1 MEEGKA
7 PVMNTLVDE
16 ILKGS
21 YDLHVHAAPDANQER
36 RLDAIET
43 ARAAYEAEMGGF
55 VLKSHEY
62 VTAPLTYALNQM
74 YPGLDVIGSVALNR
88 AMGGLNPD
96 AVETAAKLDARVVW
110 MPTFTADHWLKNLGQ
125 GPGISLF
132 DDDKKLRPEVY
143 EILDLISQYDMVL
156 ASGHVSPEEALALF
170 REAKSRGVQRMIATH
185 PHGVASEDEQR
196 EMASLG
202 AYLEYTFLACMPSR
216 GVMTPGELM
225 GTIQSLGVDRCIV
238 TTDFGQWMNPP
249 PAEGMRMAI
258 SALLDAGMN
267 PEDVSKLVKEN
278 PIELVGV
285 TRD

>member
-1 MEEGKA
+1 
-7 PVMNTLVDE
+7 MNTLVDE

-43 ARAAYEAEMGGF
+43 ARVAYEAEMGGF

-74 YPGLDVIGSVALNR
+74 YPGLDVIGSVTLNR

-110 MPTFTADHWLKNLGQ
+110 MPTFTADHWLKNHGR

-132 DDDKKLRPEVY
+132 DDDDKLKPEVCDV
-143 EILDLISQYDMVL
+143 LDLISQYDMVL
-156 ASGHVSPEEALALF
+156 ASGQVSPAEALALF
-170 REAKSRGVQRMIATH
+170 QEAKSRGVRRMIATH
-185 PHGVASEDEQR
+185 PHGVASRDEQR

-216 GVMTPGELM
+216 GTMTPKELV
-225 GTIQSLGVDRCIV
+225 GTIQSLGVSSCIL

-258 SALLDAGMN
+258 SALLDAGMT
-267 PEDVSKLVKEN
+267 PEDVSVLVK
-278 PIELVGV
+278 
-285 TRD
+285 

>member
-1 MEEGKA
+1 
-7 PVMNTLVDE
+7 MNTLVDE

-43 ARAAYEAEMGGF
+43 ARVAYEAEMGGF

-62 VTAPLTYALNQM
+62 VTSPLTYALNQM
-74 YPGLDVIGSVALNR
+74 YPGLDVIGSVTLNR

-110 MPTFTADHWLKNLGQ
+110 MPTFTADHWLKNHGR

-132 DDDKKLRPEVY
+132 DDDEKLKPEVLDV
-143 EILDLISQYDMVL
+143 LDLISQHDMVL
-156 ASGHVSPEEALALF
+156 ASGHVSPAEALALF
-170 REAKSRGVQRMIATH
+170 QEAKSRGVRRMIATH
-185 PHGVASEDEQR
+185 PHGVASRDEQR

-216 GVMTPGELM
+216 GTMTPKELV
-225 GTIQSLGVDRCIV
+225 GTIQSLGVSSCIL

-258 SALLDAGMN
+258 SALLDAGMT
-267 PEDVSKLVKEN
+267 PEDVSMLVKES
-278 PIELVGV
+278 PIELLGVG
-285 TRD
+285 

>member
-1 MEEGKA
+1 
-7 PVMNTLVDE
+7 MNTLVDE

-43 ARAAYEAEMGGF
+43 ARVAYEVEMGGF

-62 VTAPLTYALNQM
+62 VTSPLTYALNQM
-74 YPGLDVIGSVALNR
+74 YPGLDVIGSVTLNR

-110 MPTFTADHWLKNLGQ
+110 MPTFTADHWLKNLGR

-132 DDDKKLRPEVY
+132 DGDDRLKPEVLDV
-143 EILDLISQYDMVL
+143 LDLISQYDMVL
-156 ASGHVSPEEALALF
+156 ASGHVSPAEALALF
-170 REAKSRGVQRMIATH
+170 QEAKSRGVRRMIATH
-185 PHGVASEDEQR
+185 PHGVASRDEQV

-216 GVMTPGELM
+216 GTMTPKELV
-225 GTIQSLGVDRCIV
+225 GTIQSLGVSSCIL

-258 SALLDAGMN
+258 SALLDAGMK
-267 PEDVSKLVKEN
+267 PEDVSMLVKEN
-278 PIELVGV
+278 PIELVCV
-285 TRD
+285 S